1 MLCPCMGVLSL
12 HSSADANTRTYET
25 AVLLDKELPSE
36 LPYNG
41 VHRLW
46 LKAMLGYFFS
56 SS

>member
-1 MLCPCMGVLSL
+1 MLRPCMGVLSL